1 MNKHY
6 YIKQMLG
13 FNKEAEQFI
22 KLDKDWILSFDNMNE
37 LGKAVKQKMMAKLVE
52 LDEDNKRLEK
62 ALNE

>member
-1 MNKHY
+1 MNKQY

-13 FNKEAEQFI
+13 FNKESEQFI
-22 KLDKDWILSFDNMNE
+22 KLDKDWILSFDDMNE

>member
-1 MNKHY
+1 MNKQY
-6 YIKQMLG
+6 YIKQMIG

-22 KLDKDWILSFDNMNE
+22 KLDKDWILSFDDMNE

>member
-1 MNKHY
+1 MNKQY

-13 FNKEAEQFI
+13 FNKESEQFI
-22 KLDKDWILSFDNMNE
+22 KLDKDWILSFDDMNE

-52 LDEDNKRLEK
+52 LDKDNKRLEK